1 MDPVAHRARRVEP
14 VRGLRFHPFPRGIAY
29 PDIQFHFLPIA
40 VRYDGSTVAEGHGFQ
55 AHVGPMRSASRGRVA
70 LKGPDPGDAA
80 LDPVQ
85 LHEPRDQD
93 WVDFRKAIRLTR
105 EIMAQPPMQPFA
117 GDEILPGVDA
127 NATTPSTPRSGS
139 MPKAP
144 ITPAAPAGWGARTI
158 RARWWTRRRG

>member
-1 MDPVAHRARRVEP
+1 
-14 VRGLRFHPFPRGIAY
+14 
-29 PDIQFHFLPIA
+29 
-40 VRYDGSTVAEGHGFQ
+40 
-55 AHVGPMRSASRGRVA
+55 VA
-70 LKGPDPGDAA
+70 LKGPDPATPPSILFNYMSHA
-80 LDPVQ
+80 
-85 LHEPRDQD
+85 QD

-127 NATTPSTPRSGS
+127 TRATTPSTPRSGS

-144 ITPAAPAGWGARTI
+144 ITPAAPVGWDARTI